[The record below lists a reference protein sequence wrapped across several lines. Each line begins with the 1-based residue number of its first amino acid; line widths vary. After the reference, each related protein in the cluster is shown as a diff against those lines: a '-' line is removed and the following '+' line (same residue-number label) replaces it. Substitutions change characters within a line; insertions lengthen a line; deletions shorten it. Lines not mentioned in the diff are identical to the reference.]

1 MFSRTKLVLGEDGLN
16 KLKNANVAVVGIGGV
31 GGHTAE
37 ALVRAGIGNITIVD
51 GDVIQESNIN
61 RQIFALKT
69 NIGASKV
76 EAAKERLLSIN
87 PNLNINAI
95 DLFYSKENAPIL
107 DLSKFDYVV
116 DAIDSVLSKVELIAN
131 CKSLN
136 VPIISAMGAGNKL
149 DPTRFEVSDIYK
161 TSVCPL
167 SKVMR
172 KLLKERGIKELK
184 VVYSKEEP
192 VKLNF
197 DVNNK
202 NCENRTIG
210 SLSFVP
216 SVMGLIIAGEVVKD
230 IALKK
235 LKN

>member
-69 NIGASKV
+69 NVGVSKV
-76 EAAKERLLSIN
+76 EAAKERLISIN

-95 DLFYSKENAPIL
+95 DLFYSKENAQFL

-116 DAIDSVLSKVELIAN
+116 DAIDSVSSKVELIAN

-192 VKLNF
+192 AKLNF
-197 DVNNK
+197 EDNN
-202 NCENRTIG
+202 NFENRTIG

-235 LKN
+235 

>member
-1 MFSRTKLVLGEDGLN
+1 MLSRTKLVLGEDGLN
-16 KLKNANVAVVGIGGV
+16 RLKNANVAVVGIGGV
-31 GGHTAE
+31 GGHAAE
-37 ALVRAGIGNITIVD
+37 ALVRAGVGNITVVD
-51 GDVIQESNIN
+51 GDVVQESNIN

-69 NIGASKV
+69 NVGASKV

-95 DLFYSKENAPIL
+95 NLFYSKENAPIL
-107 DLSKFDYVV
+107 DLSQFDYVV
-116 DAIDSVLSKVELIAN
+116 DAIDSVSSKVELIAN

-167 SKVMR
+167 SKIMR

-197 DVNNK
+197 EDNDK
-202 NCENRTIG
+202 IYENRTIG

-235 LKN
+235 

>member
-37 ALVRAGIGNITIVD
+37 ALVRAGVGNITVVD
-51 GDVIQESNIN
+51 GDVVQESNIN

-69 NIGASKV
+69 NVGALKV

-95 DLFYSKENAPIL
+95 NLFYSKENAHFL
-107 DLSKFDYVV
+107 NLSQFDYVV
-116 DAIDSVLSKVELIAN
+116 DAIDSVTSKVELIAN

-136 VPIISAMGAGNKL
+136 IPIISAMGAGNKL

-192 VKLNF
+192 AKLNF
-197 DVNNK
+197 EDNN
-202 NCENRTIG
+202 NFENRTIG

-235 LKN
+235 

>member
-16 KLKNANVAVVGIGGV
+16 RLKNANVAVVGIGGV
-31 GGHTAE
+31 GGHAAE
-37 ALVRAGIGNITIVD
+37 ALVRAGIGNITVVD
-51 GDVIQESNIN
+51 GDVVQESNIN

-69 NIGASKV
+69 NVGASKV
-76 EAAKERLLSIN
+76 EAAKERLLLIN

-95 DLFYSKENAPIL
+95 DLFYSKENAQFL
-107 DLSKFDYVV
+107 DLSQFDYVV
-116 DAIDSVLSKVELIAN
+116 DAIDSVSSKVELIAN

-167 SKVMR
+167 SKIMR

-192 VKLNF
+192 AKLNF
-197 DVNNK
+197 KDNNK
-202 NCENRTIG
+202 TYENRTIG

-235 LKN
+235 